1 MSNTKLKSVY
11 STFVLAASVVT
22 LTACG
27 GNSDSS
33 DEAGGENSEG
43 AVNLEYF
50 IASEEGNP
58 DYEVFM
64 DSVEQFDQDH
74 PDINLQIE
82 SVAHNDYSTR
92 LTTQAAGGELPDMFQ
107 ITPISALQNIVES
120 GSAGSIDNIKD
131 HWIDNGLL
139 TEESFDEFTMD
150 GSTYALPLSTTP
162 TQFIYY
168 DEDMLAEV
176 GYDTF
181 PESYDEFIALIND
194 LNEAGTTP
202 ISLGNSS
209 PWVLQSVYISGFAD
223 RFTGSDFLNQVMSGE
238 RSFTDPEFIDALEIV
253 EELVEIDAFNEDFN
267 TIDNEQMVD
276 KFLQGNSA
284 MMIDGNWSASTV
296 AENKP
301 EDKNIGITSMPLGD
315 TNSIPTTMGT
325 VSAINSD
332 LSGEKRE
339 AAELFL
345 KEVYDKEVFEG
356 FLSLGV
362 PVPSDIEIPEDE
374 LEPLSLEMIEI
385 TQESK
390 PAPVYDAVLPTG
402 LIDTMQNGLQSI
414 TIGEST
420 PEEVAEEVQAEV
432 EVEE

>member
-1 MSNTKLKSVY
+1 MKSKNSKTVY
-11 STFVLAASVVT
+11 STFIVLTTVAA
-22 LTACG
+22 LTAC

-33 DEAGGENSEG
+33 GETSENNTDE

-64 DSVEQFDQDH
+64 ESVEQFDQEH
-74 PDINLQIE
+74 SDINLQVE
-82 SVAHNDYSTR
+82 SVSHNDYSTR

-139 TEESFDEFTMD
+139 TEESFDEFTID

-176 GYDTF
+176 GYDSF

-194 LNEAGTTP
+194 LNDAGTTP

-238 RSFTDPEFIDALEIV
+238 KEFTDPEFVDALEIV
-253 EELVEIDAFNEDFN
+253 EELVEIEAFNEDFN

-276 KFLQGNSA
+276 QFMQGNSA

-296 AENKP
+296 SENKP
-301 EDKNIGITSMPLGD
+301 EDKNIGIASMPLGD

-325 VSAINSD
+325 VSSINSD

-356 FLSLGV
+356 FLSLGI

-374 LEPLSLEMIEI
+374 LDPLSLEMIEI
-385 TQESK
+385 TQESE
-390 PAPVYDAVLPTG
+390 PAPVYDAVLSTG
-402 LIDTMQNGLQSI
+402 LIDTMENGLQSI
-414 TIGEST
+414 TIGEAT

-432 EVEE
+432 QVEE